1 MAEPGSQF
9 EKLVSDFC
17 KRTWDPSVVRE
28 NRWVENREVDIVIE
42 TPTELIIVECT
53 IDRTKPKAENDIS
66 KIRETRRVLVG
77 DAPQKNVRGFFITQH
92 DPSPDVH
99 KIAAEN
105 GSWIEACSFPSF
117 VNKYNSSSTYIIERK
132 KRPFGSV
139 RHPGTDSI
147 EVPRNQYV
155 SVPFRAIG
163 SSRELSVNN
172 IVQTILNKENIR
184 LVITG
189 DFGIGKSMTLRELF
203 YRLSEKY
210 LDGETY
216 RFPMYINLKDGL
228 FDDNDDAVDLIE
240 RHAKWVGMRD
250 HRDKLVHAWTSD
262 CCIIFLDGFDE
273 IARSGFARLT
283 KSNALR
289 WSSAHIVREIVKNSN
304 QTTPILISG
313 RESYFATFKEMRECL
328 SAEKFSH
335 ASLHDLDDAEVIQLY
350 RKILPEG
357 CNPIIFGWLPQ
368 RPLLLSY
375 LYFTFGE
382 KLRDVHEAS
391 SGVAPGEGWNVL
403 LRRLCERETDVA
415 RGATPDQI
423 RRVIE
428 RIALFART
436 NLSEPGR
443 VSSLQVAQAYRDVFE
458 MEPEISVQQV
468 LMRLPGL
475 SGGAT
480 AEDRGFIDTS
490 FFDAAQAG
498 TLVEII
504 EALGTRDPNS
514 LHTEGVKPILE
525 LLQKTRSVV
534 TSLCAQIVVA
544 ALKQRETLG
553 LLGIALHQAVVSR
566 DFSKGNIL
574 GDMFMCA
581 LEHPAI
587 GFRDELTNVEF
598 DGAYFPE
605 LELNDVIGER
615 RRITFNHCI
624 IDRLEIDVAA
634 TQLRDISFNDTQV
647 GHLNAPLEIAD
658 DLEHI
663 GLGTGVEH
671 VEWFDS
677 TNADIFAMN
686 VPRHFKVLKIVL
698 RQLFQRQIAGR
709 HRGVFFRGIRNV
721 RHGRIEEC
729 LGILAKHNIVY
740 FVGNPQLSS
749 SLWYPN
755 KAHAKRAAFLIDC
768 TSVPND
774 ILITELASR

>member
-1 MAEPGSQF
+1 MPEPGSLF

-17 KRTWDPSVVRE
+17 KRTWDPSLVGE
-28 NRWVENREVDIVIE
+28 NRSVENREVDIVVE
-42 TPTELIIVECT
+42 TTTELIIIECT
-53 IDRTKPKAENDIS
+53 IDRTKRKADNDIT
-66 KIRETRRVLVG
+66 KIRETRRALVG
-77 DAPQKNVRGFFITQH
+77 DAPQKSVRGFFITQH

-117 VNKYNSSSTYIIERK
+117 VNKYNSSSTYVIERK

-139 RHPGTDSI
+139 RHPGNESI
-147 EVPRNQYV
+147 DAPRNQYV
-155 SVPFRAIG
+155 SVPFRAVG
-163 SSRELSVNN
+163 SVLELSIDN
-172 IVQTILNKENIR
+172 IVNKILNNENIR

-210 LDGETY
+210 LDGQTY

-250 HRDKLVHAWTSD
+250 QRDKLVHAWASD

-283 KSNALR
+283 KSNTLR
-289 WSSAHIVREIVKNSN
+289 WSSAHIVREIAKNSSPN
-304 QTTPILISG
+304 TPILISG
-313 RESYFATFKEMRECL
+313 RESYFATFAEMRKCL

-335 ASLHDLDDAEVIQLY
+335 VSLHDLDEAEVIQLY
-350 RKILPEG
+350 RNILPAG
-357 CNPIIFGWLPQ
+357 SNPIIFGWLPQ

-382 KLRDVHEAS
+382 KLREVHEAS
-391 SGVAPGEGWNVL
+391 SGVGPGEGWNVL
-403 LRRLCERETDVA
+403 LTRLCERETDVA
-415 RGATPDQI
+415 KGATPDQI

-475 SGGAT
+475 SSGST
-480 AEDRGFIDTS
+480 AEDRGFIDTN

-504 EALGTRDPNS
+504 EALGTRNPNS
-514 LHTEGVKPILE
+514 LQTEGVQPILE

-553 LLGIALHQAVVSR
+553 LLGIALHHAVINR
-566 DFSKGNIL
+566 DSSKGNML
-574 GDMFMCA
+574 GDVFMCA
-581 LEHPAI
+581 LEQPAI
-587 GFRDELTNVEF
+587 GFREELNDVEF
-598 DGAYFPE
+598 VGAYFPE
-605 LELNDVIGER
+605 LELNDAIGQAL
-615 RRITFNHCI
+615 RITFEHCI
-624 IDRLEIDVAA
+624 IDRLEIDLDA
-634 TQLRDISFNDTQV
+634 TRLRRIAFNDTQI
-647 GHLNAPLEIAD
+647 GHLSAPRELAD
-658 DLEHI
+658 ELEHI
-663 GLGTGVEH
+663 GLGTGVEN

-698 RQLFQRQIAGR
+698 RQLFQRQIAGSI
-709 HRGVFFRGIRNV
+709 GVHFLGEYATCGI
-721 RHGRIEEC
+721 
-729 LGILAKHNIVY
+729 
-740 FVGNPQLSS
+740 S
-749 SLWYPN
+749 
-755 KAHAKRAAFLIDC
+755 
-768 TSVPND
+768 
-774 ILITELASR
+774 